1 LPENLYSL
9 ESRPGRYLAFL
20 GRISPEKRVD
30 RAIELAK
37 RVGIPI
43 RIAAKV
49 DQADASYFET
59 EIKHLLNH
67 PLVEYVGEIGEEEKQ
82 EFLGGAYALVFLIDW
97 PEPFGL
103 AMIEAMACGTPVIA
117 WRKGSVPEVVEEG
130 ATGFVVDSMDEAT
143 AAFRRLER
151 LDRAGCRKAFED
163 RYTVSRMARK
173 YVQEYERLQ
182 GQELADFHTGTR
194 VLK

>member
-1 LPENLYSL
+1 
-9 ESRPGRYLAFL
+9 
-20 GRISPEKRVD
+20 
-30 RAIELAK
+30 
-37 RVGIPI
+37 
-43 RIAAKV
+43 
-49 DQADASYFET
+49 
-59 EIKHLLNH
+59 
-67 PLVEYVGEIGEEEKQ
+67 
-82 EFLGGAYALVFLIDW
+82 
-97 PEPFGL
+97 
-103 AMIEAMACGTPVIA
+103 MIEAMACGTPVIA

-182 GQELADFHTGTR
+182 GQELADFHTGAR

>member
-1 LPENLYSL
+1 
-9 ESRPGRYLAFL
+9 
-20 GRISPEKRVD
+20 
-30 RAIELAK
+30 
-37 RVGIPI
+37 
-43 RIAAKV
+43 
-49 DQADASYFET
+49 
-59 EIKHLLNH
+59 
-67 PLVEYVGEIGEEEKQ
+67 VEYVGEIGEEEKQ